1 MPARDHHHEAVKN
14 ALQKDGWLITH
25 DPRTIMLPERALF
38 IDLRASRIDE
48 EIAVLVEIKGFG
60 QDSQIEALAEA
71 LGKYNLYRTALELN
85 GVKEPLYLAI
95 PQAAYNG
102 IVSET
107 IGQQIIRDYGVKVL
121 VYDPDT
127 EAIIQWLP

>member
-25 DPRTIMLPERALF
+25 DPRTVVLPERFLY
-38 IDLRASRIDE
+38 IDLRATRMDK
-48 EIAVLVEIKGFG
+48 EIAILVEVKGFE
-60 QDSQIEALAEA
+60 QASQVEALAEA
-71 LGKYNLYRTALELN
+71 LGKYNLYRAALQLN
-85 GVKEPLYLAI
+85 GIREPLYLAI

-107 IGQQIIRDYGVKVL
+107 LGHQIIHDYGVRIL
-121 VYDPDT
+121 VFDVAT
-127 EAIIQWLP
+127 EEIIQWLP

>member
-1 MPARDHHHEAVKN
+1 MSARDHHHEAVKH

-25 DPRTIMLPERALF
+25 DPRTILLPERALF
-38 IDLRASRIDE
+38 IDLRASRIDD

-60 QDSQIEALAEA
+60 QSSQVEALAEA
-71 LGKYNLYRTALELN
+71 LGKYTLYRTALQIN

-95 PQAAYNG
+95 PQVAYNG

-107 IGQQIIRDYGVKVL
+107 IGHRIIQDYGVKVL
-121 VYDPDT
+121 VYNPDT
-127 EAIIQWLP
+127 EEIIQWLP

>member
-25 DPRTIMLPERALF
+25 DPRTVVLPERFLY
-38 IDLRASRIDE
+38 IDLRATRMDE
-48 EIAVLVEIKGFG
+48 EIAILVEVKGFE
-60 QDSQIEALAEA
+60 QASQVEALAEA
-71 LGKYNLYRTALELN
+71 LGKYNLYRAALQLN
-85 GVKEPLYLAI
+85 GIREPLYLAI

-107 IGQQIIRDYGVKVL
+107 LGHQIIHDYGVRIL
-121 VYDPDT
+121 VFDVAT
-127 EAIIQWLP
+127 EEIIQWLP